1 MRIDDGGT
9 GGTPVIFV
17 HGNGANLSQW
27 RAQLDHVRRSRRAI
41 AFDLPGMGGA
51 APPSNGKYTPDAMAE
66 HVIAVADR
74 LKIPRFILVGHS
86 FGSTVVAATAARYPQ
101 RVAGV
106 VHADGGGNVKVSRQE
121 ADEFMSALRAT
132 KRDFVRQYF
141 APVLVNASDDVK
153 TAVFSSVDRTGVDAF
168 SDALESLLSFDVA
181 KALAAYRGPTLA
193 IAATDI
199 ESPMSFHVQF
209 PDVPVK
215 KMAGTSHWLMMDN
228 PQEFNRHLDEF
239 LAGIG

>member
-181 KALAAYRGPTLA
+181 KALAAYRGRA
-193 IAATDI
+193 
-199 ESPMSFHVQF
+199 
-209 PDVPVK
+209 
-215 KMAGTSHWLMMDN
+215 
-228 PQEFNRHLDEF
+228 
-239 LAGIG
+239 